1 MCVHAITIDK
11 IMDLKDSKDG
21 YIGGFREKKRKCCK
35 YIIISG
41 IVEHTLLFLINKTL
55 REKTYFV
62 FHGQIKMIP
71 VYLYL

>member
-1 MCVHAITIDK
+1 
-11 IMDLKDSKDG
+11 MDLKDSKDG

-62 FHGQIKMIP
+62 FHGQIKMIDLSHP
-71 VYLYL
+71 HTVTLPRHYNK